1 MNNLTAAYQ
10 TITGKNLFQKL
21 GVIVIKKTSITG
33 ILILVSIV
41 LVSLIDCSKEI
52 ETPTPSE
59 SRTFSKYGFSF
70 TYSKDFRIWETGM
83 LEEKANDN
91 SGLVQAL
98 VENEEV
104 KIFQV
109 GWIKSLPYDLEEDYL
124 EYFLK
129 LIEKDE
135 ETVSFERGQLE
146 ETTKAG
152 HKMLYQYYATVDTE
166 GNRAYGI
173 VGILYCDRS
182 QKNFTLMTMNNTISA
197 RQDVLEDFQ
206 HYLDSFACH

>member
-21 GVIVIKKTSITG
+21 GVIIIKKTSIIG
-33 ILILVSIV
+33 ILILVGIV
-41 LVSLIDCSKEI
+41 LVSLIDCSKEK
-52 ETPTPSE
+52 EKSATLDF
-59 SRTFSKYGFSF
+59 RTFSKYGFSF
-70 TYSKDFRIWETGM
+70 KYLKDFRIWETGM
-83 LEEKANDN
+83 LEEKANNN

-98 VENEEV
+98 AENEEI

-109 GWIKSLPYDLEEDYL
+109 DWIKSLPHNLEEYFL

-135 ETVSFERGQLE
+135 ETVSVERGELE
-146 ETTKAG
+146 LTYQAG
-152 HKMLYQYYATVDTE
+152 HKMLYQYYATTDTE
-166 GNRAYGI
+166 GNKAYGI
-173 VGILYCDRS
+173 VGILYCYKS
-182 QKNFTLMTMNNTISA
+182 QKIFTLMTMNNTIST
-197 RQDVLEDFQ
+197 RQDVLEDFR